1 MKGMV
6 ALLNAVMLCA
16 FSTTAL
22 ADIYQWTDE
31 DGVKHYSNFAPPDQA
46 ETLIKSE
53 ELPYTGMSDE
63 ELRAA
68 ERAQNLADAQREMA
82 ERKVEILE
90 KQLAAERR
98 MEAAEERAA
107 DMIQEAESLLEKAE
121 EKYQNAYKY
130 RYLYYGYY
138 PFYKYWRHGKKHITH
153 DRAYYGRRHHSK
165 VKAVPY
171 AGSKPR
177 RAQEM
182 RSAGHGRSRGLKG
195 GAGRKQRSP
204 LGSRHRSGGHQM
216 RGRSSISLRLR

>member
-1 MKGMV
+1 MKKMA

-22 ADIYQWTDE
+22 ADIYHWTDE
-31 DGVKHYSNFAPPDQA
+31 NGVKHYSNFAPPDQA
-46 ETLIKSE
+46 ETLIKTE

-63 ELRAA
+63 EMRAA
-68 ERAQNLADAQREMA
+68 EKAQNLADAQREMA

-98 MEAAEERAA
+98 VEAAEERAA

-121 EKYQNAYKY
+121 EKYQNAYRY

-138 PFYKYWRHGKKHITH
+138 PSYKYWRHRKKHVSH
-153 DRAYYGRRHHSK
+153 YGRRHHSK

-171 AGSKPR
+171 AGPKPR
-177 RAQEM
+177 HGQVM
-182 RSAGHGRSRGLKG
+182 RSEGHGRSRGLKS
-195 GAGRKQRSP
+195 GAGRKHRSP
-204 LGSRHRSGGHQM
+204 VGSRHRSGGHQM